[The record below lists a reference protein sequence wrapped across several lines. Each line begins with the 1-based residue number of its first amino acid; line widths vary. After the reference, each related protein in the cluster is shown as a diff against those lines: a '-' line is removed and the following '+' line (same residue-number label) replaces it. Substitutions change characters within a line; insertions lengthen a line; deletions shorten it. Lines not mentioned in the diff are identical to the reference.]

1 MGFLEEWQ
9 QLPGPVPAPLGGS
22 VVSPHSLG
30 LVYKLTLSQSQ
41 LQRRGQGLAHTLEH
55 SSTALVENFTSSE
68 LSDWI
73 MMHLDRLVIKTP
85 TCICWVVKELQQI
98 KMRVLGILG
107 LNQAL
112 LLTSPVTS
120 GKSLNLSNPQLP
132 QLQSGGN
139 NSASLR
145 ELNDF
150 ILHT

>member
-68 LSDWI
+68 LSAYPFP
-73 MMHLDRLVIKTP
+73 MTP
-85 TCICWVVKELQQI
+85 LYNLR
-98 KMRVLGILG
+98 M
-107 LNQAL
+107 
-112 LLTSPVTS
+112 TSVFDPS
-120 GKSLNLSNPQLP
+120 
-132 QLQSGGN
+132 
-139 NSASLR
+139 
-145 ELNDF
+145 
-150 ILHT
+150 H